1 MLAWK
6 AGASFDLVT
15 REVTPRMQLVAANVT
30 GANRLLIGVGWS
42 LVLLI
47 FWIKRRRS
55 MDVRGYL
62 GLELAMLVAATV
74 AMFVIFFVG
83 RLHLAMGAVLI
94 AAYLFYLWLSS
105 RRGSEEPELV
115 GVARSIGSMSKVP
128 RRSVVVLLLM
138 YSAAVILGAAE
149 PFVESLVET
158 GVELGI
164 DEFILI
170 QWIAPLASEAP
181 EIIVAVL
188 FSLRANALAGISTLV
203 SAEVNQLTLL
213 VGSMVVIFSISA
225 GQPLAFPLDSR
236 QSAEFLLT
244 AAVSTFAILL
254 IAPRVVSWKA
264 GAVLLGLFIAHL
276 FFADTGERLVFAYI
290 YLGLAVGL
298 LVVMLRRGQI
308 RLPGA
313 AK

>member
-1 MLAWK
+1 
-6 AGASFDLVT
+6 
-15 REVTPRMQLVAANVT
+15 MQLVAANVT

-138 YSAAVILGAAE
+138 YSAAVILVAAE

>member
-15 REVTPRMQLVAANVT
+15 REVTPRVQLVAANVT

-138 YSAAVILGAAE
+138 YSAAVILVAAE